1 MSARLNMNEI
11 RPIAWKGQTFN
22 QVMSGIKMNKKTL
35 SSTNNHNLFMPQPM
49 EHYRREIASVTA
61 DKCDRPSMSV
71 DVLLR
76 PGGSI
81 VHSVATNTNT
91 LGVGNMTVDINLINN
106 KTEKPGSCVGICSDK
121 GNDARRRVRSAGMI
135 NKKFNVAANNDT
147 YYTSNH
153 QYLVNRSRT
162 IKQNE
167 YSHLRTGDKTVTP
180 GAPGSTTN
188 IYTPNGISHCSEVKI
203 SVSEG
208 NNSFTYV
215 WLDGEE
221 KIVTIPDGDYTISE
235 LNEYLR
241 GVLVSNN
248 HYIRDMIT
256 STYICLLSF
265 KFDSATNRVQI
276 QCYAADQTI
285 FPEPRYLRPKDVI
298 IFNTGNPLV
307 FNDWVIPDVHTVVP
321 NIRILSNNG
330 FGSVIGFS
338 PGLYPSAQI
347 DLNSY
352 KQPST
357 AATTSDNIYYDDNWS
372 ESAYSVYGAIQGGN
386 QFFFGSV
393 NPKIAEPFIPLY
405 YKPSNS
411 KFATQGGVDSG
422 SRLAR
427 LKYDTITNS
436 ANSFRTAFGNQTANS
451 LAYGVPNPGPTNNQK
466 DKLGYPNTCSPVID
480 PRTGAISRCKS
491 SRIGW

>member
-1 MSARLNMNEI
+1 MSARLNMSSI

-49 EHYRREIASVTA
+49 EHYRREIASVTS

-71 DVLLR
+71 EVLLR

-81 VHSVATNTNT
+81 VHSVATNANN

-106 KTEKPGSCVGICSDK
+106 KTEKPGSCVGMCSDK
-121 GNDARRRVRSAGMI
+121 ANDARRRVRSAGMI
-135 NKKFNVAANNDT
+135 TKKFNVAANNDT

-162 IKQNE
+162 IQQNE
-167 YSHLRTGDKTVTP
+167 YSHFRTGDKTVTP

-188 IYTPNGISHCSEVKI
+188 IYTPNGISHCPEVKI

-208 NNSFTYV
+208 NNSFQYV
-215 WLDGEE
+215 WLDGSE
-221 KIVTIPDGDYTISE
+221 ITVTIPNGYYTISE

-241 GVLVSNN
+241 GVMVSNY
-248 HYIRDMIT
+248 HYIRDTIT
-256 STYICLLSF
+256 STFICLLKF
-265 KFDSATNRVQI
+265 TFDSASNRVQI
-276 QCYAADQTI
+276 QCYAADKTI
-285 FPEPRYLRPKDVI
+285 FPEPRYLRPTEVI
-298 IFNTGNPLV
+298 STTG
-307 FNDWVIPDVHTVVP
+307 DWVIPDLYTLVP
-321 NIRILSNNG
+321 NIRILSSNT
-330 FGSVIGFS
+330 FGNVIGFA

-347 DLNSY
+347 QLDTL
-352 KQPST
+352 KQPS
-357 AATTSDNIYYDDNWS
+357 AADCACSQDNIYYGNNWS
-372 ESAYSVYGAIQGGN
+372 LSAYYGYGATNGGN

-427 LKYDTITNS
+427 LKYDTITSS

-466 DKLGYPNTCSPVID
+466 DKQGYPSTCSPVIN
-480 PRTGAISRCKS
+480 PRTGEISKCKT